1 MLMFPD
7 SDDEDGEGG
16 LPPPGGGGGGSAA
29 DQMAQSF
36 MLSQSGSFHTDDFK
50 VNKGG
55 LTASKHHSPE
65 AASAAAARAAVP
77 VVNSIVDLETL
88 NELGAG
94 ASGTVFRA
102 KHRDSGDIFA
112 VKQVTILDK
121 PKRDQV
127 VTELKM
133 LMSHNGCPW
142 IVSLYNAF
150 YEEAKVYTVL
160 EFMDAGSVADL
171 VEKHKDVGMRDEREL
186 AKIGLQMLNGLN
198 YLHKT
203 MHQVHRDLKP
213 ANVMLKS
220 NGAVKISDFGIS
232 SQLDSTAAHCS
243 TFVGTTCYMS
253 PERCARRRA
262 SEPPLRSFLA
272 LVHGLPSDRASTT
285 PPSFPWPSAGTRNP
299 DEPRP
304 LSRASAPSPGS
315 LSGEHY
321 NYTADIWA
329 FGMILLELA
338 CGKYPYPEADSYFK
352 LLEQI
357 MDGPAPNVP
366 EEEDFSPAFAE
377 FLGLCLDKEPGP
389 RPPAHELI
397 RHPFLRQYPLID
409 DMLLSGMLDAMSISG
424 GPVG

>member
-1 MLMFPD
+1 VVRSKATRSSMPPILMGLD
-7 SDDEDGEGG
+7 SDDEDDA
-16 LPPPGGGGGGSAA
+16 LPPAPPTVSSSQA
-29 DQMAQSF
+29 DEMAQSF

-50 VNKGG
+50 VNRGG
-55 LTASKHHSPE
+55 LTASAKHHSPE
-65 AASAAAARAAVP
+65 TASAQAARTTAGGSVS
-77 VVNSIVDLETL
+77 SIADLETL

-102 KHRDSGDIFA
+102 RHRKTGEILA

-186 AKIGLQMLNGLN
+186 SKIGLQMLNGLN

-253 PERCARRRA
+253 PER
-262 SEPPLRSFLA
+262 
-272 LVHGLPSDRASTT
+272 
-285 PPSFPWPSAGTRNP
+285 
-299 DEPRP
+299 
-304 LSRASAPSPGS
+304 

-338 CGKYPYPEADSYFK
+338 CGKYPYLEADSYFK

-366 EEEDFSPAFAE
+366 EEEDFSAAFAE
-377 FLGLCLDKEPGP
+377 FLGVCLDKVPEM
-389 RPPAHELI
+389 RPAAHELI
-397 RHPFLRQYPLID
+397 RHPFLRQYPVID
-409 DMLLSGMLDAMSISG
+409 DMKLSGMLDAMSISQG
-424 GPVG
+424 

>member
-1 MLMFPD
+1 MPPALSLGGL
-7 SDDEDGEGG
+7 SDDEDEDG
-16 LPPPGGGGGGSAA
+16 LGTLPASLSGTGTDAA
-29 DQMAQSF
+29 KKMQESF
-36 MLSQSGSFHTDDFK
+36 MLSQSGTFKVQDFNIKKTGLVPADLSDAADFSGLDGLPGVSINGIDDF
-50 VNKGG
+50 
-55 LTASKHHSPE
+55 
-65 AASAAAARAAVP
+65 
-77 VVNSIVDLETL
+77 ETL
-88 NELGAG
+88 NELGSG
-94 ASGTVFRA
+94 CSGTVFRA
-102 KHRDSGDIFA
+102 RHKQSGAIYA
-112 VKQVTILDK
+112 VKQVTILEK

-186 AKIGLQMLNGLN
+186 SKIGLQMLNGLN

-253 PERCARRRA
+253 PER
-262 SEPPLRSFLA
+262 
-272 LVHGLPSDRASTT
+272 
-285 PPSFPWPSAGTRNP
+285 
-299 DEPRP
+299 
-304 LSRASAPSPGS
+304 

-338 CGKYPYPEADSYFK
+338 CGKYPYLEADSYFK

-366 EEEDFSPAFAE
+366 EEEDFSAAFAE
-377 FLGLCLDKEPGP
+377 FLGVCLDKVPEM
-389 RPPAHELI
+389 RPAAHELI
-397 RHPFLRQYPLID
+397 RHPFLRQYPVID
-409 DMLLSGMLDAMSISG
+409 DMKLSGMLDAMSISQG
-424 GPVG
+424 

>member
-253 PERCARRRA
+253 PER
-262 SEPPLRSFLA
+262 
-272 LVHGLPSDRASTT
+272 
-285 PPSFPWPSAGTRNP
+285 
-299 DEPRP
+299 
-304 LSRASAPSPGS
+304 

>member
-1 MLMFPD
+1 VRVTGRMKPMLSFPD
-7 SDDEDGEGG
+7 SDDEDDDIGG
-16 LPPPGGGGGGSAA
+16 LPPTPSIAHPGSEA

-36 MLSQSGSFHTDDFK
+36 MLSQSGSFHTNDFK

-55 LTASKHHSPE
+55 LTVGKNPSPDFAAG
-65 AASAAAARAAVP
+65 AASRSAGSSVQSLA
-77 VVNSIVDLETL
+77 DLETL

-94 ASGTVFRA
+94 ASGTVFRTR
-102 KHRDSGDIFA
+102 HRLTGEILA

-142 IVSLYNAF
+142 IVSLYQAF

-160 EFMDAGSVADL
+160 EFMDGGSVADL
-171 VEKHKDVGMRDEREL
+171 VEKHKDAGLRDEREL
-186 AKIGLQMLNGLN
+186 GKIGLQVLNGLN
-198 YLHKT
+198 YLHKE

-213 ANVMLKS
+213 ANIMLKA
-220 NGAVKISDFGIS
+220 NGAVKIADFGIS
-232 SQLDSTAAHCS
+232 SQLDSTGAHCS

-253 PERCARRRA
+253 PER
-262 SEPPLRSFLA
+262 
-272 LVHGLPSDRASTT
+272 
-285 PPSFPWPSAGTRNP
+285 
-299 DEPRP
+299 
-304 LSRASAPSPGS
+304 

-329 FGMILLELA
+329 FGIILLELA
-338 CGKYPYPEADSYFK
+338 QGKYPYPEADSYFK

-366 EEEDFSPAFAE
+366 EEEDFSPALAE
-377 FLGLCLDKEPGP
+377 FLRVCLDKLPTL
-389 RPPAHELI
+389 RPAAQELI
-397 RHPFLRQYPLID
+397 RHPFLRQYPLD
-409 DMLLSGMLDAMSISG
+409 DEMLLSIFDGMNISMG
-424 GPVG
+424 S